1 MHPDAGRVWF
11 RVAVF
16 LIVTSIGL
24 LFIVQPGTAEFIV
37 TVTTLV
43 IGLLFA
49 GILAVLARR
58 SNRQ

>member
-1 MHPDAGRVWF
+1 MWF

-16 LIVTSIGL
+16 LIITSTGL

-43 IGLLFA
+43 MGLLFA

-58 SNRQ
+58 PDR